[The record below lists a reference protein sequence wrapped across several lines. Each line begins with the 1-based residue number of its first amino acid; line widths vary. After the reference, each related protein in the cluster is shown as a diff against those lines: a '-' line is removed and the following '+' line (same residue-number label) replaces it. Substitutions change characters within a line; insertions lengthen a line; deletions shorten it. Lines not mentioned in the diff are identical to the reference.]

1 VRAVEKEKVMEK
13 FKKVDVKYV
22 GIGVLIAILLYFV
35 VDYIVAKREDKI
47 YYGVLEMDKIN
58 VSSEIPGKIE
68 VLYVDDGYVVKKGQE
83 LVAIDDKENRLKVE
97 NSEINLKSSE
107 NQLQKTLDGTR
118 EEQIAAQREIV
129 KQLETQVDQGRKNL
143 VTLTSSFKFAVS
155 NLENKKK
162 IYSDTKDLFNKKF
175 ESQYNL
181 DVARLNY
188 ENAQNQFIT
197 AQNSLENGKEALLGY
212 EAQKKAA
219 DENLRYMINGF
230 SKRDVESDKLKI
242 QSSEKGLELAKVY
255 ADKNK
260 LVSPI
265 DGLVESVNLKIG
277 EVVNPGIAVVT
288 MLDMNNLWTKI
299 YVPEKIL
306 PLIKLNQKVTVKSDF
321 IDKDYEG
328 EIVYIASDSEFTP
341 MNIVT
346 KKDRMKLVYEIKVKV
361 LNNDGGLKSGMLVG
375 VDLGL

>member
-1 VRAVEKEKVMEK
+1 MEKEKVMEK

-22 GIGVLIAILLYFV
+22 GIGVLIAILLYFI

-118 EEQIAAQREIV
+118 EEQIAAQREVV

-197 AQNSLENGKEALLGY
+197 AQNSLENGKESLLGY

-219 DENLRYMINGF
+219 DENLRYMVNGF

-277 EVVNPGIAVVT
+277 EVANPGIAVVT

-346 KKDRMKLVYEIKVKV
+346 KKDRMKLVYEIKIKV
-361 LNNDGGLKSGMLVG
+361 LNNDGRLKSGMLVG

>member
-1 VRAVEKEKVMEK
+1 MEKEKVMEK

-22 GIGVLIAILLYFV
+22 GIGVLIAILLYFI

-118 EEQIAAQREIV
+118 EEQIAAQREVV

-197 AQNSLENGKEALLGY
+197 AQNSLENGKESLLGY

-219 DENLRYMINGF
+219 DENLRYMVNGF

-255 ADKNK
+255 ADNKK

-361 LNNDGGLKSGMLVG
+361 LNNDGGLKSGMLVW

>member
-1 VRAVEKEKVMEK
+1 MEKEKVMEK

-22 GIGVLIAILLYFV
+22 GIGILIAILLYFI

-118 EEQIAAQREIV
+118 EEQIAAQREVV

-219 DENLRYMINGF
+219 DENLRYMVNGF

-321 IDKDYEG
+321 IDKEYEG
-328 EIVYIASDSEFTP
+328 EIIYIASDSEFTP

>member
-1 VRAVEKEKVMEK
+1 MEKEKVMEK

-22 GIGVLIAILLYFV
+22 GIGILIAILLYFI

-118 EEQIAAQREIV
+118 EEQIAAQREVV

-162 IYSDTKDLFNKKF
+162 IYNDTKDLFNKKF

-219 DENLRYMINGF
+219 DENLRYMVNGF
-230 SKRDVESDKLKI
+230 SKRDVESDKLKL

>member
-1 VRAVEKEKVMEK
+1 MEKEKVMEK
-13 FKKVDVKYV
+13 FKKVDAKYV
-22 GIGVLIAILLYFV
+22 GIGVVIAILLYFI
-35 VDYIVAKREDKI
+35 VDYIVAKREEKI
-47 YYGVLEMDKIN
+47 YYGILEMDKIN

-68 VLYVDDGYVVKKGQE
+68 ILYVDDGYVVKKGQE

-107 NQLQKTLDGTR
+107 NQLLKTLDGTR
-118 EEQIAAQREIV
+118 EEQIAAQREVV

-162 IYSDTKDLFNKKF
+162 IYIDTKDLFNKKF
-175 ESQYNL
+175 ESQYKL

-230 SKRDVESDKLKI
+230 SKRDIESDKLKI

-321 IDKDYEG
+321 IDKNYEG

-346 KKDRMKLVYEIKVKV
+346 KKDRLKLVYEIKVKV
-361 LNNDGGLKSGMLVG
+361 LNNDGKLKSGMLVG

>member
-1 VRAVEKEKVMEK
+1 MEKEKVMEK

-22 GIGVLIAILLYFV
+22 GIGVLIAILLYFI

-118 EEQIAAQREIV
+118 EEQIAAQREVV

-219 DENLRYMINGF
+219 DENLRYMVNGF

-255 ADKNK
+255 ADKNQ

>member
-1 VRAVEKEKVMEK
+1 MEKEKVMEK

-22 GIGVLIAILLYFV
+22 GIGVLIAILLYFI

-58 VSSEIPGKIE
+58 VSSEISGKIE

-118 EEQIAAQREIV
+118 EEQIAAQREVV

-321 IDKDYEG
+321 IDKNYEG
-328 EIVYIASDSEFTP
+328 EIIYIASDSEFTP